1 MAVKRIPDGYQRV
14 IPYLIINNVDTMMT
28 FLKDVFDA
36 EIIERMALPDGTVN
50 HGEVRI
56 VDSVIMMG
64 KSSENYP
71 PQASTVYVYVDDVD
85 SVYKKAISIGA
96 NSIMEPTDMFYGDRN
111 AGFADP
117 QGINWWAAIHVED
130 IARDEMERRNKKR
143 VKQK

>member
-64 KSSENYP
+64 KSS
-71 PQASTVYVYVDDVD
+71 
-85 SVYKKAISIGA
+85 
-96 NSIMEPTDMFYGDRN
+96 
-111 AGFADP
+111 
-117 QGINWWAAIHVED
+117 
-130 IARDEMERRNKKR
+130 
-143 VKQK
+143 

>member
-1 MAVKRIPDGYQRV
+1 MAVKAIPEGYPRV
-14 IPYLIINNVDTMMT
+14 IPYLIISDVDKMMT
-28 FLKDVFDA
+28 FLKEVFNA
-36 EIIERMALPDGTVN
+36 EVIERMALPDGSVN

-56 VDSVIMMG
+56 GDSVIMMG

-71 PQASTVYVYVDDVD
+71 PQTSTVYIYVEDVD

-117 QGINWWAAIHVED
+117 QGINWWAAAHIED
-130 IARDEMERRNKKR
+130 VSKDELERRNAKR
-143 VKQK
+143 AKQK